1 MKIELDQSTIR
12 LLIIMALL
20 ICGVGVHEIG
30 VVI

>member
-1 MKIELDQSTIR
+1 MKIELDQATIR
-12 LLIIMALL
+12 LLVIMALL